1 MESGVRPMGK
11 SEKKQGE
18 QKTNVMRLLEQAKI
32 PYRHHCYVDT
42 GAVSGIEVAA
52 VLGQDENRVFKTLVT
67 VGKSGEH
74 YVFVVPVNRE
84 LNLRK
89 AAKAVNEKSVEMIKT
104 KELLPLTGY
113 IHGGCSPI
121 GMKKRFTTVVDES
134 AVGQDTIFVS
144 AGKIGYQI
152 EIKPDD
158 LKKIVQFY
166 YDDITE

>member
-1 MESGVRPMGK
+1 MESGVRHMGK

-42 GAVSGIEVAA
+42 AAISGIEVAS